1 MKAATGSGAGSEPV
15 AELLDAAKSGDR
27 RALSKLL
34 SAVENGVESRT
45 SIGIPNNSG
54 GGKIIGI
61 TGAPGVG
68 KSCLVDQLLR
78 TFSAA
83 DLRIGVL
90 AVDPSSP
97 LTGGALL
104 GDRLRMQTADDDPN
118 VFVRSLATRNQPGGL
133 PVRLGLMAEVLVAT
147 GFDIVLVETVGSGQ
161 SEVRIVSVADR
172 VLLVEGPARGDE
184 VQAEKAGVLELAD
197 AIVVNKSDLDGAE
210 RVAADLRSALEIAGT
225 PPPVLLASARNGDGI
240 QELADLLLN
249 LHSRSDS
256 SMARWRERLLT
267 AWDAALLSRPDI
279 EEVLSSLESGDFDAD
294 QWVWDQLGGS
304 N

>member
-1 MKAATGSGAGSEPV
+1 MSDMLEAARA
-15 AELLDAAKSGDR
+15 GDR

-34 SAVENGVESRT
+34 SAVENGVESRE
-45 SIGIPNNSG
+45 SLGLPNNSG

-68 KSCLVDQLLR
+68 KSCLVDRLLR

-83 DLRIGVL
+83 DMRIAVL

-104 GDRLRMQTADDDPN
+104 GDRVRMQTADDDPN

-133 PVRLGLMAEVLVAT
+133 PVRLGLMAEVLVAS
-147 GFDIVLVETVGSGQ
+147 GFDLVLVETVGSGQ

-172 VLLVEGPARGDE
+172 VLLVEGPARGDSI
-184 VQAEKAGVLELAD
+184 QAEKAGVLELAD
-197 AIVVNKSDLDGAE
+197 AIVVNKSDLEGAK
-210 RVAADLRSALEIAGT
+210 RVASDLRSALDITGN
-225 PPPVLLASARNGDGI
+225 PPPVLLASARNDDGI
-240 QELADLLLN
+240 QELADLLLS
-249 LHSRSDS
+249 LPSRSGA

-267 AWDAALLSRPDI
+267 AWDAALLERGDLD
-279 EEVLSSLESGDFDAD
+279 EVLAGLEAGEFDAD
-294 QWVWDQLGGS
+294 QWVKDRLEE
-304 N
+304 